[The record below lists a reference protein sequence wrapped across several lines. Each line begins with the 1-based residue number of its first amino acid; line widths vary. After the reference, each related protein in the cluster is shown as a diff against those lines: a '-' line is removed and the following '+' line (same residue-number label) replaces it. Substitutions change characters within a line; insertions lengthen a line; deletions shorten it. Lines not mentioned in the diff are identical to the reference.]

1 MLFTFPSQYWF
12 AIGLSGV
19 FSLTGWAPLIRP
31 GFLVSW
37 VTQVSTGLLSVF
49 AYRAVTVFGYDF
61 HRIPLTYFLPYR
73 GSFYPT
79 RAVTRVVWAVPRSLA
94 TTCGIMVIFFSC
106 GYLDVSVP
114 RVGLPLS
121 GMAIAGRVAP
131 FGYLRVYG
139 YLRLTVT
146 FRSLS
151 RPSSPPR
158 A

>member
-49 AYRAVTVFGYDF
+49 AYWAVTVFGYDF
-61 HRIPLTYFLPYR
+61 HRILLTYFLPYR

-79 RAVTRVVWAVPRSLA
+79 RAVTPVVLAVPRSLA
-94 TTCGIMVIFFSC
+94 TTGGIIVIFFSC

-114 RVGLPLS
+114 RVGLPLG
-121 GMAIAGRVAP
+121 GMTIAGRVAP
-131 FGYLRVYG
+131 FGYLRV
-139 YLRLTVT
+139 
-146 FRSLS
+146 
-151 RPSSPPR
+151 
-158 A
+158 

>member
-1 MLFTFPSQYWF
+1 M
-12 AIGLSGV
+12 
-19 FSLTGWAPLIRP
+19 
-31 GFLVSW
+31 
-37 VTQVSTGLLSVF
+37 
-49 AYRAVTVFGYDF
+49 
-61 HRIPLTYFLPYR
+61 
-73 GSFYPT
+73 
-79 RAVTRVVWAVPRSLA
+79 VWAVPRSLA
-94 TTCGIMVIFFSC
+94 TTGGIMVIFFSC

-114 RVGLPLS
+114 RVGLPLG